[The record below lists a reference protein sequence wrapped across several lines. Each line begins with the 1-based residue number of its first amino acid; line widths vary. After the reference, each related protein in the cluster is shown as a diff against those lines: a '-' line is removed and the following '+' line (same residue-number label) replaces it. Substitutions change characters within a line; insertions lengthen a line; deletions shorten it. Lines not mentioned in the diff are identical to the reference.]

1 MLIYNVPKS
10 PDISEEEESD
20 HGKKKRNVRLSIIAI
35 LIKSDT
41 VRGGFITNDIHT
53 DPHTHYSTMY
63 YLTALVKD

>member
-1 MLIYNVPKS
+1 M
-10 PDISEEEESD
+10 
-20 HGKKKRNVRLSIIAI
+20 RNVRLSIIEI